1 MATNISSRTTWHVRP
16 LPRSRIL
23 MCRILNSIH
32 ITIPRPRTLF
42 TAFLFF
48 GGLSVPVLMA
58 LSILPLNFVIC
69 FIGFAMTAVGGTL
82 ALVFCGEI
90 Y

>member
-1 MATNISSRTTWHVRP
+1 
-16 LPRSRIL
+16 
-23 MCRILNSIH
+23 
-32 ITIPRPRTLF
+32 
-42 TAFLFF
+42 
-48 GGLSVPVLMA
+48 MA
-58 LSILPLNFVIC
+58 LSILPLNFVIR